1 MARPGQLTFLGRVFA
16 TAIARRLPY
25 ALCALLLAWCG
36 STRAQSQ
43 FAGCYNVAAPSAT
56 CEDKGIAYSQVQ
68 RMLSN
73 WMSANPPGDP
83 AHSRRICITTQ
94 DTIYGRNI
102 SGYVTHAT
110 WTPACDG
117 SAAYTRSRDWPDGAT
132 CEKRPDFNGPGPS
145 GGSSPVSG
153 SYQCNSG
160 CVQTWTPNS
169 DGTYNGSYLANQVCD
184 PGNDNCGPGFHYNA
198 FLALCEPDAPP
209 ECPKGQIKKAN
220 GQCTPN
226 ECPEGMTLQQDG
238 TCGPSNN
245 ECPSGQ
251 IKSPAGGCLPGD
263 GQCAKGEVRGPD
275 GTCKKDGDGDGDP
288 DEPGEGDKSQFSGGD
303 DCSSPPSCSG
313 DAIMCGQA
321 RIQWRID
328 CNTRKN
334 RNVSG
339 GTCNAPPVCTG
350 EKCDAVEYASMM
362 FQWRTAC
369 ASEKLLAMGNGNG
382 GTDGEQP
389 AWTKVGGMSQ
399 DPGAGA
405 SAGDTTITTNKITGD
420 DLDQSGFGGGQCIG
434 FAAGGGGTG
443 ISSGFTQTMASPPAI
458 WCNYITAVKG
468 IFIVIG
474 AVASVII
481 LAKMG
486 NS

>member
-1 MARPGQLTFLGRVFA
+1 MHWLARVFA
-16 TAIARRLPY
+16 SAIARRVAYVLV
-25 ALCALLLAWCG
+25 AAVLTWCG
-36 STRAQSQ
+36 AARSQDQ
-43 FAGCYNVAAPSAT
+43 FAGCYNVAAPNAT
-56 CEDKGIAYSQVQ
+56 CKDKGIAYAQVQ
-68 RMLSN
+68 TMLAN

-83 AHSRRICITTQ
+83 AFSRRICITTQ
-94 DTIYGRNI
+94 DTIYGRNV
-102 SGYVTHAT
+102 SGYVTQGT

-117 SAAYTRSRDWPDGAT
+117 SAAYSRSRDWPNGAT
-132 CEKRPDFNGPGPS
+132 CDKRPDFNGPGPS

-169 DGTYNGSYLANQVCD
+169 DGSYNGTYLANQVCD
-184 PGNDNCGPGFHYNA
+184 PGNDNCGSGFHYNA

-226 ECPEGMTLQQDG
+226 QCPEGMTLQQDG

-245 ECPSGQ
+245 ECPAGQ

-263 GQCAKGEVRGPD
+263 GQCAAGEVRGPD
-275 GTCKKDGDGDGDP
+275 GTCKKDGNGDGDP

-339 GTCNAPPVCTG
+339 GTCSTPPICTG
-350 EKCDAVEYASMM
+350 EKCDAVEYSSMM

-369 ASEKLLAMGNGNG
+369 ALERQKAGEGSGETGIKDHMTAMKQAEVNALRGL
-382 GTDGEQP
+382 GTDDGH
-389 AWTKVGGMSQ
+389 AGV
-399 DPGAGA
+399 DPNGIWAKDADYGQ
-405 SAGDTTITTNKITGD
+405 GKISETLFG
-420 DLDQSGFGGGQCIG
+420 SGGGSCDLSFTIG
-434 FAAGGGGTG
+434 GRLVTPPPQFWRICSIIHWLMVAA
-443 ISSGFTQTMASPPAI
+443 AYL
-458 WCNYITAVKG
+458 W
-468 IFIVIG
+468 
-474 AVASVII
+474 VAF
-481 LAKMG
+481 KMG
-486 NS
+486 G